1 MTIIDLVNKQQS
13 ICAFICFKGKDEM
26 FGQFSAC
33 LLNTRA
39 AKFVFLFW
47 ICWHLNRSSIISC
60 FSTQQHTCMHRER
73 ERERAGATSCTWQH
87 AVFQSVSGKRWSAAF
102 SPLKAAAAEIPA
114 EWLLFTHFS
123 FGQAD
128 GSFHSPVY
136 AQWRLNTCK
145 TISSVFRQPI
155 ILSFVYFYLTRF
167 GV

>member
-1 MTIIDLVNKQQS
+1 MHLSVLRVRMKCLVSSVPACSTRGLQS
-13 ICAFICFKGKDEM
+13 LFSCFEYADISTDH
-26 FGQFSAC
+26 QSSA
-33 LLNTRA
+33 
-39 AKFVFLFW
+39 VFLHSNTHAC
-47 ICWHLNRSSIISC
+47 I
-60 FSTQQHTCMHRER
+60 ER